1 MRVGHEERERLV
13 HVLMQQYA
21 EGRLSGAELEDLS
34 GRARQARTY
43 ADLDRL
49 VADLPVAPPS
59 AGLRQ
64 HTTTANLA
72 RLGTDPDHRQ
82 TMTGGMS
89 SYVRRGVWTVPAYLT
104 LSAGLSTVKLDFQQ
118 ALCPHEVVDIAVS
131 AGAGSVV
138 LVVPEGW
145 GVNTDQIGKGIGS
158 VSNKVD
164 TIPQPGQPL
173 LVLHGSSVAGSVKV
187 RYPSRHDR
195 YMMRRNARRGAA
207 ETQTGETRNVIE
219 SVPHPRPPTPQDAP
233 PQE

>member
-49 VADLPVAPPS
+49 VADLPVTPPS
-59 AGLRQ
+59 AGLTQ
-64 HTTTANLA
+64 QATTANLA
-72 RLGTDPDHRQ
+72 RLGTDPNHRQ

-104 LSAGLSTVKLDFQQ
+104 LNAGLATVKLDFQQ
-118 ALCPHEVVDIAVS
+118 AVCPHEVVDIAVS
-131 AGAGSVV
+131 AGVGSVV

-145 GVNTDQIGKGIGS
+145 ASTPTRSARASARCRTRWTRALGRAS
-158 VSNKVD
+158 R
-164 TIPQPGQPL
+164 
-173 LVLHGSSVAGSVKV
+173 SSSCTA
-187 RYPSRHDR
+187 
-195 YMMRRNARRGAA
+195 ARRRVRCGSA
-207 ETQTGETRNVIE
+207 TRPGTTGT
-219 SVPHPRPPTPQDAP
+219 
-233 PQE
+233 